1 MEKPDKNISEYQT
14 YLHSLF
20 KKYGIESL
28 NEVLTEK
35 EWKIKVDS
43 QLDSKQ
49 KNLFYK
55 DLVKFEVS
63 LKNKNEENKSN
74 DKLDSSNDVFDW
86 IKSDDSNQIRLKT
99 CPSCAEEIKYA
110 AHKCRFC
117 GEIQNTSKVRGQNRN
132 SRNIHLLKALF
143 WIVVSGFLLFSFLE
157 QMGQL

>member
-99 CPSCAEEIKYA
+99 CPSCAEDIKEEA
-110 AHKCRFC
+110 IDCKNCGAESETDWFGHQEWTRNTDKETKKIHQVCMVLMKLREMRF
-117 GEIQNTSKVRGQNRN
+117 
-132 SRNIHLLKALF
+132 
-143 WIVVSGFLLFSFLE
+143 
-157 QMGQL
+157 